1 MVILVFFSLTF
12 IGGTK
17 LVDYKLQAL
26 QALYTKLEM
35 NNTSSI
41 NFKQTKMSFQ
51 TVALS
56 SLSNWLILHPLDTPL
71 LIISLKH
78 NLRSINGDF
87 SQKHSETFT
96 ISIFKLFFLT
106 FFEFLVEIIRLRQRK
121 RHFISVQTYTIIFIT
136 ICFCNFAKNAGM
148 ILDSLSVARL
158 RCLFFNVIPHCH
170 QVIRNKKMIKNF

>member
-106 FFEFLVEIIRLRQRK
+106 FFEFLVENKTTSEETTFHLRANLYYF
-121 RHFISVQTYTIIFIT
+121 FIA
-136 ICFCNFAKNAGM
+136 ICFCNFAKNE
-148 ILDSLSVARL
+148 
-158 RCLFFNVIPHCH
+158 
-170 QVIRNKKMIKNF
+170 